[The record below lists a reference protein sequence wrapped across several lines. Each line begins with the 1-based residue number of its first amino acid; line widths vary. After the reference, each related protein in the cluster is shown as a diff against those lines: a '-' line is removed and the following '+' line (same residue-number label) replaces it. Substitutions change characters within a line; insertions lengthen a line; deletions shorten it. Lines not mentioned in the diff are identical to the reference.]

1 MNIIIRKVR
10 VVAAPVPPLFV
21 GTRVKILVTEE
32 SPAWGFKTAN
42 LADGSTRI
50 LVDWG
55 DGAVEEFAGGS
66 DLTHAY
72 ATPGQYEV
80 RLSDDIVSLALSAKS
95 GVHMRTYGPMIAG
108 VWSNARKLDALLS
121 YAFGSCANLTEI
133 DFKEAQIRAIPEYC
147 FFHCASLVNL
157 DNLPVGIV
165 EIAKRGFCS
174 CERIEIARFPNAVS
188 VAGTGMLLAFSNCT
202 ALREI
207 HFAEANK
214 EALLASEAFQD
225 DPEHLG
231 APNATVLFDL

>member
-1 MNIIIRKVR
+1 MNIIHRKVR
-10 VVAAPVPPLFV
+10 VVAAPVFV
-21 GTRVKILVTEE
+21 GTRVSILVTED
-32 SPAWGFKTAN
+32 SPVWGFKTAN
-42 LADGSTRI
+42 IATGSARV

-55 DGAVEEFAGGS
+55 DGSVDAFTENVR
-66 DLTHAY
+66 DVTHAY
-72 ATPGQYEV
+72 AVPGRYEV
-80 RLSDDIVSLALSAKS
+80 CFSDDLASFALSAKS

-133 DFKEAQIRAIPEYC
+133 DFKETRIRAIPEYC

-157 DNLPVGIV
+157 DNLPVGLV
-165 EIAKRGFCS
+165 EICKRGFCN
-174 CERIEIARFPNAVS
+174 CEQIEVARFPNVVS
-188 VAGTGMLLAFSNCT
+188 VGGTGSLLAFSGCT

-231 APNATVLFDL
+231 APNATVMFDL